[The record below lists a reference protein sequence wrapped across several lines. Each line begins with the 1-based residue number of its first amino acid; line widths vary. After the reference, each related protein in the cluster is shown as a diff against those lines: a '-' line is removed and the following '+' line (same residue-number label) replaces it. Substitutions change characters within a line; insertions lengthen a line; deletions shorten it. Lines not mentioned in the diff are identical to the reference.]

1 MRFLIT
7 SALPYINGIKH
18 LGNLAGSMLPADI
31 HARFR
36 RLQGH
41 EVLFICATDEHGTP
55 AELGAAELGMSVK
68 AYCDE
73 QYEIQRKAGEQFLLS
88 FDWFGRSSNPP
99 NHALTQH
106 FCEVLDKNG
115 LIEERSSR
123 QVYSNADK
131 RFLPDRYVEGTCPKC
146 GFERARGDQC
156 DGCGTLLDPTDL
168 IKPRSKI
175 SGSTDLE
182 VRDTKHLFLLQAKM
196 QDKIRQWVDAATE
209 WPPLAKSI
217 AYKWLDEGLQD
228 RSITRDLSWG
238 VKVIKDGKVRPGFE
252 EKVFYVWFDAPVEY
266 IGSTQEWA
274 GTTGGNWERWWRTDK
289 GAKDVTYIQFMG
301 KDNVAFH
308 TVSFPV
314 TILGS
319 GEPWKLVDR
328 LKAFNWVT
336 WYGGKFSTSEKRGIF
351 MDQALELLPADY
363 WRWYL
368 MANAP
373 ESSDA
378 AFTLEQFQSTINSD
392 LANILGNF
400 VNRITRFTASKFDS
414 KVPAGGVVGEAE
426 KKLFAEI
433 DERLV
438 RLTALHEQMEYRKA
452 AAETRALWVAGNEY
466 LTAAAPWTAFKT
478 NPEQAALGVR
488 LGLNLCVFFA
498 QIAAPFI
505 PGTSEKILAAFGMSL
520 KDAKWPSGSAAQL
533 LDRLP
538 VASLIT
544 PPDVLFQKIED
555 EWVAEQA
562 TRFGGGG

>member
-55 AELGAAELGMSVK
+55 AELGANELGMTVK
-68 AYCDE
+68 HYCDE
-73 QYEIQRKAGEQFLLS
+73 QYEVQRKAGEQFLLS
-88 FDWFGRSSNPP
+88 FDWFGRSSNKP
-99 NHALTQH
+99 NHDLTQH
-106 FCEVLDKNG
+106 FGEVLEKNG
-115 LIEERSSR
+115 LIEERVSQ
-123 QVYSNADK
+123 QVYSVDDK

-146 GFERARGDQC
+146 SFERARGDQC
-156 DGCGTLLDPTDL
+156 DSCGTLLDPVQL
-168 IKPRSKI
+168 IKPRSKV
-175 SGSTDLE
+175 SGSTNIE
-182 VRDTKHLFLLQAKM
+182 IRDTKHLFLLQEKM
-196 QDKIRQWVDAATE
+196 QPRIKAWVDKATE
-209 WPPLAKSI
+209 WPQLAKSI
-217 AYKWLDEGLQD
+217 AYKWLDEGLKD

-238 VKVIKDGKVRPGFE
+238 VKVTKDGVIRTGFE
-252 EKVFYVWFDAPVEY
+252 EKVYYVWFDAPVEY
-266 IGSTQEWA
+266 IGSTVEWA
-274 GTTGGNWERWWRTDK
+274 HATGGNWERWWRTDK
-289 GAKDVTYIQFMG
+289 GAGDVTYIQFMG

-319 GEPWKLVDR
+319 EEPWKLVDR

-378 AFTLEQFQSTINSD
+378 AFTLEQFQSTVNSD

-400 VNRITRFTASKFDS
+400 VNRITRFNASKFES
-414 KVPAGGVVGEAE
+414 KVPDGGAYGEAE

-433 DERLV
+433 NERLP
-438 RLTALHEQMEYRKA
+438 RLTQLHEEMEYRKA

-466 LTAAAPWTAFKT
+466 LSVAAPWTVFKT
-478 NPEQAALGVR
+478 DPAQAAAGVR
-488 LGLNLCVFFA
+488 LGLNLCIFFA
-498 QIAAPFI
+498 EIAAPFV
-505 PGTSEKILAAFGMSL
+505 PATADKILATFGRTI
-520 KDAKWPSGSAAQL
+520 KDAKWPSGDA
-533 LDRLP
+533 
-538 VASLIT
+538 ASLLSRLTVEANVT

-555 EWVAEQA
+555 TWVAEQSV
-562 TRFGGGG
+562 RFGGGG